1 LSEPP
6 VTFLIILIQTAK
18 ECTKKITRLEFE
30 PGVVLTAYVQNL
42 KMNSIQKK
50 AFMSTSIEAVLCPF
64 CQEGSPKIRYRFQ
77 DCVILRCRN
86 CTLMWLHPR
95 PSRSQLY
102 DIYGSMEYY
111 SNKEFF
117 NKDKSKIYG
126 YVDYLAERIN
136 KQYGYRKIVRK
147 VKEHYLRKNLSSAQK
162 AKWLDA
168 GCGLGFLM
176 DVAFD
181 EGFTVAGVEFS
192 LPAIQY
198 IRSKYT
204 FPVKYGLLSEID
216 FSESYDVI
224 SMFDVIEHLI
234 DPISDL
240 QKLRQHIEDDG
251 ILIIQTMDCDS
262 LASRLLGK
270 KLEDFRRTREH
281 LFFFNRSSLRK
292 ILEHC
297 GWKILE
303 VRLHG
308 QTFQLSALIER
319 TAVYSPILS
328 RLLKAMI
335 YPKWLLEANI
345 FVNPGTKMLVFA
357 GVKKG

>member
-1 LSEPP
+1 
-6 VTFLIILIQTAK
+6 
-18 ECTKKITRLEFE
+18 
-30 PGVVLTAYVQNL
+30 
-42 KMNSIQKK
+42 
-50 AFMSTSIEAVLCPF
+50 
-64 CQEGSPKIRYRFQ
+64 
-77 DCVILRCRN
+77 
-86 CTLMWLHPR
+86 MWLYPR
-95 PSRSQLY
+95 PGRSQLY
-102 DIYGSMEYY
+102 DIYGSMQYY
-111 SNKEFF
+111 SNKDFF
-117 NKDKSKIYG
+117 SKDKSKIYG

-136 KQYGYRKIVRK
+136 RQYGYRKIVRK
-147 VKEHYLRKNLSSAQK
+147 VKEQYLRKNLSSAQK
-162 AKWLDA
+162 AKWLDV

-181 EGFTVAGVEFS
+181 EGFVVSGVEFS

-204 FPVKYGLLSEID
+204 FPVTYGLLSEIEFD
-216 FSESYDVI
+216 EKYDVV

-262 LASRLLGK
+262 LVSKLLGK

-281 LFFFNRSSLRK
+281 LFFFNRNSLKK
-292 ILEHC
+292 ILDHC
-297 GWKILE
+297 GWKILD

-308 QTFQLSALIER
+308 QTFQLSTLIER
-319 TAVYSPILS
+319 TAVYSPIFS

-357 GVKKG
+357 NAKKS